1 MLQIHVGMIAL
12 MREGRVAI
20 HRSELDSIELGFSP
34 IRVLFSSLARGLAPE
49 TAAQTLTHG
58 AVPLAAGQVRP
69 QVLRAQN
76 LGADSTRHF
85 KA

>member
-1 MLQIHVGMIAL
+1 MIAL

-20 HRSELDSIELGFSP
+20 HRSELDSIELGLSIVF
-34 IRVLFSSLARGLAPE
+34 FSSLARGLAPE

-69 QVLRAQN
+69 QFLRAQN